1 VALVKSDLEKVGI
14 QVDVKMMRW
23 KTFRD
28 LRGKGHYQMTMG
40 GWISGTLDPDGI
52 LYALFHSR
60 YARKENSLNLARIK
74 NAGIDKLL
82 ESGRSTYNMP
92 EREDAYQK
100 AAMEIYKASPDVF
113 VVHPVAAIVARNNVK
128 NIFIHDSHWV
138 PLHKVSIE

>member
-1 VALVKSDLEKVGI
+1 MFTLVESVSAG
-14 QVDVKMMRW
+14 
-23 KTFRD
+23 
-28 LRGKGHYQMTMG
+28 GTMG
-40 GWISGTLDPDGI
+40 GWISGTLDPDRI

-74 NAGIDKLL
+74 DSGIDKLL
-82 ESGRSTYNMP
+82 EDGRSTY
-92 EREDAYQK
+92 DAEARDKSYQT

-138 PLHKVSIE
+138 PLHQVSIE